1 MMEHLVDF
9 TVDPCDDFFAFSCNA
24 KTRGTKSPVP
34 RKVLDKKED
43 LLKFPPK
50 KFEYIQKFYLSCMD
64 IPAGFTTLEVLEKC
78 IEADGPGGEQCTTE
92 EVKKFGDF
100 YVQIVEYI
108 KQFFA
113 KTAFPAVTSDWRDA
127 SKDWRG
133 GLGWTWEGVAAKVLK
148 DFFYLAADNPV
159 LQGDEYFLSNVF
171 FAPLINSKS
180 AKFKEDTHEIFIVP
194 MTIPSYLGASSSD
207 PKSKELMMNVLKSFG
222 GNASTI
228 EADAS
233 RILEM
238 ENEVVNIG
246 LPYGLLKKDFMDSD
260 GEFRQI
266 TIRQLA
272 DTLPIVHWKSY
283 IEAALGHNPSLEI
296 RPSTRVYVPDMDK
309 MRKLGR
315 VVEKLS
321 VRDRANLL
329 SWRMFITFSDKFFG
343 TGERENRDGRT
354 RKERC
359 INEIEHFF
367 PNAVNDLTIA
377 KNVDEKTT
385 KGIKTVFHNLQKEF
399 EEIIDS
405 QDWMSRRTK
414 KNAKDK
420 VKAMK
425 INVGERTPNTTEYRQ
440 LSKKMASNDYIG
452 NILAIGNYH
461 FDSLVKKW
469 RKPVV
474 ELYKFDEQDNN
485 AKYVPRKNE
494 MAILTGLIHGFLGL
508 GLDFDIPAGLLYG
521 GLSSLGHEMVH
532 GFDDTG
538 RLFSKDGFRFDWWNP
553 SEKKEYDKR
562 TECLVSFQL

>member
-1 MMEHLVDF
+1 M
-9 TVDPCDDFFAFSCNA
+9 
-24 KTRGTKSPVP
+24 
-34 RKVLDKKED
+34 
-43 LLKFPPK
+43 
-50 KFEYIQKFYLSCMD
+50 
-64 IPAGFTTLEVLEKC
+64 
-78 IEADGPGGEQCTTE
+78 
-92 EVKKFGDF
+92 
-100 YVQIVEYI
+100 
-108 KQFFA
+108 
-113 KTAFPAVTSDWRDA
+113 
-127 SKDWRG
+127 
-133 GLGWTWEGVAAKVLK
+133 
-148 DFFYLAADNPV
+148 
-159 LQGDEYFLSNVF
+159 
-171 FAPLINSKS
+171 
-180 AKFKEDTHEIFIVP
+180 
-194 MTIPSYLGASSSD
+194 
-207 PKSKELMMNVLKSFG
+207 
-222 GNASTI
+222 
-228 EADAS
+228 
-233 RILEM
+233 
-238 ENEVVNIG
+238 
-246 LPYGLLKKDFMDSD
+246 
-260 GEFRQI
+260 
-266 TIRQLA
+266 
-272 DTLPIVHWKSY
+272 
-283 IEAALGHNPSLEI
+283 
-296 RPSTRVYVPDMDK
+296 
-309 MRKLGR
+309 KLGR

-469 RKPVV
+469 KQPVV

-532 GFDDTG
+532 GFDDKG
-538 RLFSKDGFRFDWWNP
+538 RLYSKDGFRFDWWNP